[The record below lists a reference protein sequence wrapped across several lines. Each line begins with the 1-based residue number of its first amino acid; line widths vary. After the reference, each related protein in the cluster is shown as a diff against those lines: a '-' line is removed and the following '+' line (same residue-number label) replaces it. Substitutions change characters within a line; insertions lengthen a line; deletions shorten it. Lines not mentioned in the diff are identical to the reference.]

1 MGRSSAQSDFVF
13 QPEPEVF
20 DQPVELPPGSDPI
33 HLPKPPALANGAN
46 PTATRWVM
54 TVMFVLFAL
63 LAILTLVG
71 PHIPGG
77 E

>member
-13 QPEPEVF
+13 QQEPEVF
-20 DQPVELPPGSDPI
+20 DQPVVLPPGADPI
-33 HLPKPPALANGAN
+33 HLPKPPALEHGAN
-46 PTATRWVM
+46 PTATRVVM

-71 PHIPGG
+71 PHIPSG